1 VLVTTVTS
9 PHTRRVPAPKK
20 PRPPGIQLG
29 EEAGRAAILAGAT
42 RTFARRGLRGASVEH
57 ILEAANVSRRT
68 FYRHFASKEDVA
80 MELYRVGTTLLL
92 DSCAAALRDE
102 ADPLR
107 QLERCVDAH
116 LATTRGFARLVY
128 VLGGE
133 AQRSESLLHARRL
146 EVHAELERLLDESLR
161 KHLRKRVE
169 PLLLRA
175 LILALES
182 VPRLLMEEADEG
194 RHVGD
199 EGVARARRVM
209 MRVVSAVLEGHGPR
223 VTALPTV

>member
-1 VLVTTVTS
+1 MTA

-42 RTFARRGLRGASVEH
+42 RTFAKRGLRGASVEH

-68 FYRHFASKEDVA
+68 FYRHYASKEDVA
-80 MELYRVGTTLLL
+80 VELYRLGTGLLIE
-92 DSCAAALRDE
+92 SCTAAIREESDVLK
-102 ADPLR
+102 

-116 LATTRGFARLVY
+116 LATTRGFGRLVY

-146 EVHAELERLLDESLR
+146 EVHAQLAALLDESLR

-169 PLLLRA
+169 PLLLRT

-182 VPRLLMEEADEG
+182 VPRMLMEEADEG
-194 RHVGD
+194 RHVSD

-209 MRVVSAVLEGHGPR
+209 LRVLTAVLEGQGAR
-223 VTALPTV
+223 VTALPTA